1 MENLNI
7 GFIERKKTIAEEII
21 ETIDRDYLIKNF
33 NKNIVEILKKDTNQL
48 NKKIIYSNIVLK
60 YINSKKLSYLLRI
73 CGSLK
78 QTYQKQ
84 MNSAF
89 IYSLFYIYLK
99 IELFGKNNKGK
110 KINEDN
116 MISTRDYFQIIRYFY
131 KNKLINWKQVI
142 SIFSYYIYQIKIY
155 INELQIAFQ
164 VSNLSILLKF
174 LGKLIFDMEKYEK
187 EKEDINKEIKKDILD
202 GLFEILTNTKNDSNY
217 SYLMRTMIKEESIF
231 TVVKLVTKYE
241 FLSEENKK
249 YIVENIVEV
258 LKNNFRREHLNYFYK
273 KIGKLLIKFNIFN
286 PNLIEDKNKIKNKD
300 YETYFNS
307 INKDFSFFEK
317 INEILIS
324 VITKE
329 REQITNKDCY
339 YCDKGFVFN
348 NKEKE
353 RIGFKV
359 NDICYKRKATNIF
372 CILFSFQL
380 KETGNDGENK
390 IIFSIIDS
398 GNNNEKI
405 VIFENGN
412 YICIRFWN
420 KTLNEMNMRKVEYN
434 KVFNFLFFNDANGIK
449 ICINNEDI
457 LLEKYIGFELPD
469 KFKVFVGCPETREN
483 KKSKEYSFHGN
494 IYPILLFELRD
505 FKEKEKDMY
514 TKFKQLLLLMK
525 NKYYLFS
532 EEYFNH
538 KNNRKNQKVNENSEL
553 NRIIHNYEIFNG
565 LDEDL
570 VKQNTIKKILNYVN
584 NMILYINPY
593 IINSSFN
600 KKSYSHKDYNTYEN
614 EYMKNINYFYKFNI
628 IPSLEQGKIFSF
640 RDYNLVSYLKINN
653 GINLIILEI
662 EALFNY
668 ILLLNDKKEFS
679 ELLNKNKEGFF
690 SNM

>member
-1 MENLNI
+1 MENSNI
-7 GFIERKKTIAEEII
+7 GFIGRKKTRAEEII
-21 ETIDRDYLIKNF
+21 ETIDRNYLIKNF

-99 IELFGKNNKGK
+99 IELFCKNNKGK

-116 MISTRDYFQIIRYFY
+116 MISTRDYFRLIRYFY
-131 KNKLINWKQVI
+131 KNKLINWKQII

-187 EKEDINKEIKKDILD
+187 EKEEINKEIKKDILD

-231 TVVKLVTKYE
+231 TLVKLVTKYE

-329 REQITNKDCY
+329 LEQITNKDCY
-339 YCDKGFVFN
+339 HCDKGFVFN

-420 KTLNEMNMRKVEYN
+420 KTLNEINIHKVEYN

-469 KFKVFVGCPETREN
+469 KFKVFIGCPETREN

-514 TKFKQLLLLMK
+514 AKFKPLLLLMK
-525 NKYYLFS
+525 NKYYLFA

-538 KNNRKNQKVNENSEL
+538 KNNRKNQKVNESSEL
-553 NRIIHNYEIFNG
+553 ERIIHNYEIFNG

-640 RDYNLVSYLKINN
+640 RDYNLVSYFKINN

>member
-1 MENLNI
+1 MENSNI
-7 GFIERKKTIAEEII
+7 GFIGRKKTIAEEII

-116 MISTRDYFQIIRYFY
+116 MISTRDYFRLIRYFY

-142 SIFSYYIYQIKIY
+142 SIFRYYIYQIKIH

-187 EKEDINKEIKKDILD
+187 EKEEINKEIKKDILD
-202 GLFEILTNTKNDSNY
+202 ELFEILANTKNDSNY

-317 INEILIS
+317 INEILLS

-420 KTLNEMNMRKVEYN
+420 KTLNEINIHKVEYN

-457 LLEKYIGFELPD
+457 LLEKYIGFGLPD

-483 KKSKEYSFHGN
+483 KKSKEYSFHGI

-525 NKYYLFS
+525 NKYYLFA

-538 KNNRKNQKVNENSEL
+538 KNNRKNQKVNESSEL
-553 NRIIHNYEIFNG
+553 ERIIHNYEIFNG

-570 VKQNTIKKILNYVN
+570 VKQNTIKKILNYMN

-640 RDYNLVSYLKINN
+640 RDYNLVSYFKINN